1 MLRLLLL
8 LFVGLFATWQ
18 IAGADRGQKRLGLM
32 VAETAPEPVVTAAPV
47 AEPEPEP
54 QAVPVVLTP
63 PTPVMTP
70 PVMTTPVVTAS
81 VETAPADLFYVT
93 GRSVN
98 VRSGPSTGGAV
109 IGTLTRGEA
118 VSVIWVEDNGW
129 ARVRVEGDGIDGFMS
144 MDFLTDAPR

>member
-18 IAGADRGQKRLGLM
+18 IAGADRGQKRFGLM
-32 VAETAPEPVVTAAPV
+32 AAQSQPAEVLPEVAPAPPAV
-47 AEPEPEP
+47 
-54 QAVPVVLTP
+54 QAVFTP
-63 PTPVMTP
+63 PTPVMT
-70 PVMTTPVVTAS
+70 
-81 VETAPADLFYVT
+81 APAAPAEAAAPPADVFYVI

-98 VRSGPSTGGAV
+98 VRSGPSTGDAV
-109 IGTLTRGEA
+109 IGKLTAGEA

-144 MDFLTDAPR
+144 MAFLSDAPG